1 ASMTVFDVV
10 FCLDLRQEPAE
21 AETLGAV
28 IDALAARSA
37 RVGLSPVLS
46 ATRPA
51 QPWAA
56 ALQARLRAGAA
67 TLVDPGATASARV
80 AAIPDVGAVLAPP
93 SPAPRLRADRTV
105 LRAGAAVAA
114 AFDQLDPHRL
124 ASNARDLTGGALMA
138 APATEQA
145 RARLAGWAPLWP
157 LTRWDWTEDSG
168 DAAQMAA
175 RLLSLADETPAP
187 PASPLPLAPER
198 PRKRH
203 VLFLS
208 PNGVGLGHLTR
219 LLAIARR
226 LPPSIEPVFLTMSY
240 AARVAEAY
248 GFLTEFT
255 PRVADAAWWIEGL
268 RAHLREMTSFYDFQA
283 VVCDLNVPYAGL
295 LRARKDMPGV
305 PFIWVRRGMW
315 REHHGDDVAERE
327 SNFDLIIEPR
337 DYADDYDRGVTIGRP
352 GPVRRTGP
360 ITLLDPKEL
369 LSRETARAD
378 LSLSPEGVCGLIMLG
393 SGSNFDMASVEM
405 RVCGLLRDR
414 IDVDYRVLR
423 WTIALNGAGGAGNT
437 GSQAWRREGGGRRR
451 PVAELAGL
459 RAESAREIS
468 IFPAARYFNGFDFA
482 VSAVGYNSFHE
493 LLSVGPPTA
502 FVPNEN
508 PMMDDQIGRS
518 SFAARRG
525 YALQL
530 RHSDLYRTEE
540 TMAQLLDPAERA
552 RLSAARTQLP
562 AADGAAEAAQILME
576 LIGGVRA
583 LHPVD
588 SFWRG

>member
-1 ASMTVFDVV
+1 MTVFDVV

-21 AETLGAV
+21 AEALGAV
-28 IDALAARSA
+28 IDALAAQSA
-37 RVGLSPVLS
+37 RIGLLPVLS

-51 QPWAA
+51 RPWAG
-56 ALQARLRAGAA
+56 ALQARLSTGAA
-67 TLVDPGATASARV
+67 RLVDPGAAVTARV
-80 AAIPDVGAVLAPP
+80 AAIPDIGAALAPP

-105 LRAGAAVAA
+105 LCAGSAVMA

-124 ASNARDLTGGALMA
+124 ASNARDLTSGALEA
-138 APATEQA
+138 APATDAA
-145 RARLAGWAPLWP
+145 RKRLTGWAPLWP
-157 LTRWDWTEDSG
+157 LTPWNWSEAAG
-168 DAAQMAA
+168 DAAKTAAGLMAMVE
-175 RLLSLADETPAP
+175 ETPPP
-187 PASPLPLAPER
+187 PAAAPRLSPER

-248 GFLTEFT
+248 GFLTEFM
-255 PRVADAAWWIEGL
+255 PRVTDADWWIEGL
-268 RAHLREMTSFYDFQA
+268 RVHLREMMNFYDFQA

-295 LRARKDMPGV
+295 LRARRDLPGV

-327 SNFDLIIEPR
+327 RSFDLIIEPR

-360 ITLLDPKEL
+360 ITLLNPGEL
-369 LSRETARAD
+369 LRRDAARAE
-378 LSLSPEGVCGLIMLG
+378 LGLAPEGVYGLIMLG
-393 SGSNFDMASVEM
+393 SGSNFDMATVET

-423 WTIALNGAGGAGNT
+423 WTIALNSGGAGAAAAKN
-437 GSQAWRREGGGRRR
+437 WRRESGGQRR
-451 PVAELAGL
+451 PVADLSGL
-459 RAESAREIS
+459 RAETAREIS

-493 LLSVGPPTA
+493 LLSAGPPTA

-530 RHSDLYRTEE
+530 RHSDLFRTEQ
-540 TMAQLLDPAERA
+540 TLAQLLDPAERA
-552 RLSAARTQLP
+552 RMSAARTQLAP
-562 AADGAAEAAQILME
+562 ANGAAEAAQTMME
-576 LIGGVRA
+576 LISGVRA